1 MKYTRKEI
9 DDLILNPHISNILTF
24 ENEYSKKRILEIS
37 LITFHQSGLPGSKYY
52 HSNILTTLRQ
62 EWIKEIQ
69 NVCNPFVLY
78 TLKERIMLFR
88 KIIDKKME
96 KEQEGYILS
105 SMNFKKCW
113 NRNGNLIYL

>member
-9 DDLILNPHISNILTF
+9 DDLILNPDISNVLTF

-37 LITFHQSGLPGSKYY
+37 LITFHQSGVPYSKYY
-52 HSNILTTLRQ
+52 YSNILKTLRQ
-62 EWIKEIQ
+62 EWLKEIQ

-88 KIIDKKME
+88 KILDKK
-96 KEQEGYILS
+96 KD
-105 SMNFKKCW
+105 N
-113 NRNGNLIYL
+113 